1 MTYTSEAF
9 ENEAFEPQTKTETI
23 PAKGKDRPTPEPEPK
38 VKPEIPFTDVTKDMD
53 LYDDVKFVYEKGIM
67 IGMSDTLFGPDTT
80 LSRAMLVTVLYRMEG
95 KPGAEYAGA
104 FSDVPAGE
112 WYSDAVEWAA
122 AEGIVLGYGDG
133 TFGVN
138 DDVTREQLATI
149 FWRYAKWKDYDVSV
163 GEDTNILSFNDAFD
177 TSDWAM
183 AAMQWAIG
191 SGALEGDANGCLN
204 GGEPATRAEIAKAIH
219 VFLKTVAK

>member
-1 MTYTSEAF
+1 MK
-9 ENEAFEPQTKTETI
+9 PET
-23 PAKGKDRPTPEPEPK
+23 
-38 VKPEIPFTDVTKDMD
+38 KPEIPFTDVTKDMD
-53 LYDDVKFVYEKGIM
+53 FYDDVKFVYDKGIM

-95 KPGAEYAGA
+95 KPGAEYAGV

-112 WYSDAVEWAA
+112 WYSDAVECAA

-163 GEDTNILSFNDAFD
+163 GENTNILSFNDAFD
-177 TSDWAM
+177 TSGSAM
-183 AAMQWAIG
+183 AAMQ
-191 SGALEGDANGCLN
+191 
-204 GGEPATRAEIAKAIH
+204 
-219 VFLKTVAK
+219 